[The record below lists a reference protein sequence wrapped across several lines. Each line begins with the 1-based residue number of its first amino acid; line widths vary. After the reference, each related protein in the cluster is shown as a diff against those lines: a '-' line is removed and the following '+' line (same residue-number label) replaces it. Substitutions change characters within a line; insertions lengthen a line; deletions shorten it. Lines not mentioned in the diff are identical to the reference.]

1 MVAKHLL
8 FPKSCAV
15 LGAGCWV
22 LGAGCWVLGA
32 GCWVLGAGCYALC
45 GNQWR
50 TVVPVLSVEVRSF
63 SVVMIIEQDL

>member
-22 LGAGCWVLGA
+22 LCAVWKPVENCCSCLE
-32 GCWVLGAGCYALC
+32 C
-45 GNQWR
+45 GSPKLFCCDDN
-50 TVVPVLSVEVRSF
+50 
-63 SVVMIIEQDL
+63 